1 MFDISGDPPAGIV
14 MSTQQHPAGELGTAR
29 GAALVGPRLPGAQ
42 GQEVIGTAATSG
54 GKQWLDL
61 SRCDRCCEAIFEGS
75 FSGLGQR
82 AEQPGFTI
90 LSSDGDSYHF
100 AVETFAERA
109 RWVKLLVTA
118 LQGPRTL
125 STPTAWKRGS
135 PVSMTGSSFGQED
148 DPSRS
153 QLSSLCDRS
162 TRTDGA
168 RADDISEVEPEKEA
182 RRSCMALERKK
193 TDLSATAVGST
204 LSEAMKVRS
213 RIAEDLTEVKS
224 DVSPEQEINAR
235 LERKCSML
243 EEGLAA
249 VRSENER
256 RCSSLKDALDR
267 LAFAESSNVG
277 VGHGV
282 AETKALAEGPQQY
295 SEEELMTASIAL
307 AYQQMMQL
315 EATLKSYSVALNGQ
329 MESSARQLAEGKIAL
344 VSAQHK
350 LKLTEQ
356 QLAQC
361 SSMSPPHREE
371 TEPWVRF

>member
-1 MFDISGDPPAGIV
+1 MFDISGDPPAGV
-14 MSTQQHPAGELGTAR
+14 AMSTEQHPAGELGTAR
-29 GAALVGPRLPGAQ
+29 GPALVGPRLPGAQ

-125 STPTAWKRGS
+125 CTSTAWKRGS

-148 DPSRS
+148 DPSCS
-153 QLSSLCDRS
+153 QLSSLYDRS
-162 TRTDGA
+162 TRTGDA
-168 RADDISEVEPEKEA
+168 HADDISEVEPENEA

-193 TDLSATAVGST
+193 SDLSAVGPT

-213 RIAEDLTEVKS
+213 RIAEELTEAKS
-224 DVSPEQEINAR
+224 DVNPEQEINAR

-277 VGHGV
+277 VGRGV
-282 AETKALAEGPQQY
+282 AETKALAAGPQQY

-307 AYQQMMQL
+307 AYQQMTQL

-329 MESSARQLAEGKIAL
+329 MESSARQLAAGKIAL